1 MNKKSWSTIAIAAA
15 ISASAGSSFA
25 MQVEYERNKALGAS
39 YQMLAETQGMER
51 RQDRRD
57 VRQDARQE
65 EGLVGKDK
73 RDAKQEGRQDARE
86 DRQDGD
92 N

>member
-1 MNKKSWSTIAIAAA
+1 MSAFVCEADIA
-15 ISASAGSSFA
+15 GPSFA
-25 MQVEYERNKALGAS
+25 MPLENEPSQAHGTS

-51 RQDRRD
+51 RDDRRD

-65 EGLVGKDK
+65 DGVVGKDK

-86 DRQDGD
+86 ERQGGNSD